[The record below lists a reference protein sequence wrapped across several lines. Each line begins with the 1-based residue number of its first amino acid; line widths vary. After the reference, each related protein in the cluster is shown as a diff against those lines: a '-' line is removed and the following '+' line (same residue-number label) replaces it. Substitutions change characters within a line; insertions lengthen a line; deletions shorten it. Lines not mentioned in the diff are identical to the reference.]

1 MTPSNFCPKLYWFR
15 YTTALE
21 DTIGLL
27 VGKPLFLARGPHR
40 YTRTVRV
47 PILRPKIPVK
57 KRIISNR
64 YFGTG
69 TMTEKSAETRDRREN
84 TSRIRDR
91 VIRLSCSIYLRS
103 RDRGIGGKIHRKFV
117 IASSVFPA
125 RSTYDHVIG
134 GDIWDHIL
142 SCIFVVKKVTGIGTV
157 RIPEPYKKYRNRT
170 VPYNFKDMDPYS

>member
-1 MTPSNFCPKLYWFR
+1 MIYVTSSNCTHYGKVGHSATSSSFYNLWVLKLITQVKW
-15 YTTALE
+15 
-21 DTIGLL
+21 
-27 VGKPLFLARGPHR
+27 VSRGPHR
-40 YTRTVRV
+40 YRRTVRV

-57 KRIISNR
+57 KHIISNQ

-84 TSRIRDR
+84 TSQIRDR
-91 VIRLSCSIYLRS
+91 VIRLSRSIY
-103 RDRGIGGKIHRKFV
+103 F
-117 IASSVFPA
+117 
-125 RSTYDHVIG
+125 DHVIG

-170 VPYNFKDMDPYS
+170 ILYNLKGMDPYEWGK